1 VPKQAARPA
10 TPSYRNAFVPGSVVP
25 DLRGGATIA
34 SEGGS
39 LALSSSSSGHQTTQ
53 SAQLD
58 LVDLTKTYP
67 GITATDGINLTVE
80 SGEFLTLLGPSGSGK
95 TTTLMMVAGFTP
107 PTSGDI
113 RLDGASITSAPPEH
127 RDIGV
132 VFQSYALFPHMTVFE
147 NVAFPLRMRSSGKEE
162 MRARIER
169 SLEMVQLSGLE
180 DRLPKQLSGGQQQR
194 VALARAM
201 VFGPRLLLMD
211 EPLGALDKKLREH
224 MQFELKRLHK
234 DLGTTIVYVTHDQE
248 EALTMSDRIALMNN
262 GRIEQLGGAEDLYN
276 KPVNHLVADFIGKS
290 NLFSGRWVS
299 EGEFV
304 DEFGTRFKV
313 KTSSDQVS
321 VGHKCSLMLRPEDL
335 IIRTGGA
342 DSGTGVPGKVT
353 ELLYVGD
360 YIKYSVEAQ
369 CGTKFSVKYA
379 EPKNKDRATEG
390 ENVCIDWDPLNTRLI
405 P

>member
-1 VPKQAARPA
+1 
-10 TPSYRNAFVPGSVVP
+10 
-25 DLRGGATIA
+25 
-34 SEGGS
+34 
-39 LALSSSSSGHQTTQ
+39 
-53 SAQLD
+53 
-58 LVDLTKTYP
+58 LTKTYP
-67 GITATDGINLTVE
+67 GMTAVDGVNLTVE

-95 TTTLMMVAGFTP
+95 TTTLMMIAGFTP

-113 RLDGASITSAPPEH
+113 CLDGTSITSSPPEH

-162 MRARIER
+162 MRTRVNR
-169 SLEMVQLSGLE
+169 TLEMVQLSGLG

-201 VFGPRLLLMD
+201 VFDPRILLMD

-234 DLGTTIVYVTHDQE
+234 DLGTTIIYVTHDQE

-262 GRIEQLGGAEDLYN
+262 GHIEQLGSAEDLYN
-276 KPVNHLVADFIGKS
+276 EPVNHFVADFIGES
-290 NLFSGRWVS
+290 NLFSGTWVS

-304 DEFGTRFKV
+304 DEYGTRFRVNASSSQVKV
-313 KTSSDQVS
+313 GQE
-321 VGHKCSLMLRPEDL
+321 CSLMLRPEDL
-335 IIRTGGA
+335 IIRSGNTDGA
-342 DSGTGVPGKVT
+342 TGVTGKVT

-360 YIKYSVEAQ
+360 HIKYTVEARG
-369 CGTKFSVKYA
+369 GTNFSVKYA

-390 ENVCIDWDPLNTRLI
+390 ENVRIYWDPGNTRLI